1 VAAARKFAKARG
13 GSLEVVAAQEGMQVT
28 L

>member
-1 VAAARKFAKARG
+1 VAAARKFAKSRRG
-13 GSLEVVAAQEGMQVT
+13 RLEVLAAQEGMRVT